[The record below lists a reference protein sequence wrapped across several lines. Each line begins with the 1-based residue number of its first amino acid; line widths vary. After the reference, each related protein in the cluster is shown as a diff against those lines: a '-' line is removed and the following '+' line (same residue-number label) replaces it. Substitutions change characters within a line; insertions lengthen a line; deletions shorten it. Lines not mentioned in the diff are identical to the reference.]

1 MNVPDPGADSER
13 VVDPQPAD
21 PARLGPLA
29 EEQAALRRVA
39 TLVAEGA
46 LPGEVFTA
54 VADELA
60 HLVGAEVTFV
70 ARADLR
76 PGAGGDQELYLTVV
90 GCYGRVGDT
99 VSVGFQG
106 RLDSRSVSAAALG
119 SGRPAR
125 ISGERLTS
133 GPFAEVVG
141 KLGLQAAVASPITVA
156 GRQWGVILAA
166 TSRPDLASGTEV
178 RIAHFMEL
186 AATAIANAQ
195 ADQSLRDLAD
205 TQAALRRLAMLVA
218 RGESPEAVF
227 AAVTSEVL
235 RHFGYDTVRM
245 IRFEL
250 DGTATVVANEGTA
263 GPHVRVGERWE
274 GYPPTGLT
282 STVLRTGRPARI
294 DDYREVEGGEPYVLE
309 GLLAAVAMPV
319 HVHGRVWGMI
329 AVGSATGPLSRDTE
343 HRMTEFTDLVAT
355 AVANAQ
361 SRAELI
367 SSRARI
373 VAASDDVRRRIERD
387 LHDGAQQRLVAL
399 ALRLRSAAASG
410 RPCGVDTEIGDVA
423 EQIMSVIDDLRE
435 ISRGIHPAILTEAG
449 LRPALRALAR
459 RSAVPAEVD
468 VRLDGRLPEALEV
481 GVYYV
486 VSEMLTNAAKHARAS
501 VVQVNLETSDG
512 RLRVQ
517 VRDDGIGGADPRR
530 GSGLVGLKDRIEALG
545 GTFAV
550 HSPVGE
556 GTAVTCDLPIST
568 GTDHPDPEPA
578 D

>member
-1 MNVPDPGADSER
+1 MKAP
-13 VVDPQPAD
+13 D
-21 PARLGPLA
+21 PARLRLLA

-46 LPGEVFTA
+46 RPSEVFTA

-70 ARADLR
+70 ARLDLR
-76 PGAGGDQELYLTVV
+76 PGAHGEPEAYLTIV
-90 GCYGRVGDT
+90 GSYGRVGDA

-106 RLDSRSVSAAALG
+106 RLDATTVSAAALRT
-119 SGRPAR
+119 GRPAR
-125 ISGERLTS
+125 ISGERLAS
-133 GPFAEVVG
+133 GPFGEVVR
-141 KLGLQAAVASPITVA
+141 KLGLRAAVASPITVA
-156 GRQWGVILAA
+156 GRHWGVILAA
-166 TSRPDLASGTEV
+166 TSRRDLATGTEL
-178 RIAHFMEL
+178 RISHFMEL

-218 RGESPEAVF
+218 RGEPPETVF

-250 DGTATVVANEGTA
+250 DGTATVVANEGTV

-274 GYPPTGLT
+274 GYPPDGLT
-282 STVLRTGRPARI
+282 SSLLRTGRPARI
-294 DDYREVEGGEPYVLE
+294 DDFREHEGAEPYVRE

-319 HVHGRVWGMI
+319 QVHGRVWGMI
-329 AVGSATGPLSRDTE
+329 AVGSATGPLPRDTE

-361 SRAELI
+361 NRAELI

-399 ALRLRSAAASG
+399 ALRLRSAAASVQ
-410 RPCGVDTEIGDVA
+410 PCGAETEMAEVA
-423 EQIMSVIDDLRE
+423 EEIMSVIDDLRE
-435 ISRGIHPAILTEAG
+435 TSRGIHPAILTESG

-468 VRLDGRLPEALEV
+468 VRVEGRLPEPLEV

-501 VVQVNLETSDG
+501 VVQVNVDASGG
-512 RLRVQ
+512 RLRLTVQ
-517 VRDDGIGGADPRR
+517 DDGIGGADTRR
-530 GSGLVGLKDRIEALG
+530 GTGLVGLKDRIEALG

-550 HSPVGE
+550 HSPAGE
-556 GTAVTCDLPIST
+556 GTAVTCDLPLSV
-568 GTDHPDPEPA
+568 GTEQPA
-578 D
+578 AEFGA